1 MPHFVANRWVEQEKF
16 ILELQSKFVTTPDL
30 EAIMQVAGNIE
41 AKTTA
46 NYGDDGVTQKTTIT
60 QGVASKTDVIV
71 PNPVQL
77 IPYRTFLEIEQPSS
91 NFVFRIDGSGSV
103 PEFTL
108 IEADGGLWINQS
120 KERIKE
126 YLVGELQDISN
137 DIVII
142 A

>member
-1 MPHFVANRWVEQEKF
+1 M
-16 ILELQSKFVTTPDL
+16 
-30 EAIMQVAGNIE
+30 
-41 AKTTA
+41 
-46 NYGDDGVTQKTTIT
+46 
-60 QGVASKTDVIV
+60 
-71 PNPVQL
+71 
-77 IPYRTFLEIEQPSS
+77 
-91 NFVFRIDGSGSV
+91 

>member
-1 MPHFVANRWVEQEKF
+1 M
-16 ILELQSKFVTTPDL
+16 
-30 EAIMQVAGNIE
+30 
-41 AKTTA
+41 
-46 NYGDDGVTQKTTIT
+46 
-60 QGVASKTDVIV
+60 
-71 PNPVQL
+71 